1 MTLNCNSVSDLL
13 AGEKIHLR
21 WNVDL
26 QVCYSPGQTPLLVF
40 LHDGLGNRF
49 NWRSQDEFFQ
59 SQDQEV

>member
-49 NWRSQDEFFQ
+49 QYGS
-59 SQDQEV
+59 VKL